1 MNFNYYYGSEADQF
15 NFIRIP
21 KSMITDPMF
30 ASLSLASKLL
40 YGILLDRMNLSMKNR
55 WFDSEN
61 RVYIIYQIAEIQEDM
76 GLTEKMAIKYLK
88 ELESFGLVE
97 KKRRGLGL
105 PSLLYVK
112 SFLVQKDYSEEDE
125 YNQEAAETEGS
136 LRTVEM
142 GSSRSVEMGS
152 SRGTEAGS
160 SRDAEAGS
168 SRAVDIGS
176 SRSGEMEGLRTAKME
191 AQELPRQA
199 ALISNT
205 YLNNTNLNYTKSNQ
219 IISDQRI
226 IGCENEERDEVTAY
240 TELIK
245 ENIDYEILLERYP
258 YDKELING
266 ILDLLLE
273 TVLNQSKSILIASN
287 QYPTQLVKSKFLKLD
302 SGHIEYVIGCFQE
315 NTTKIKNIK
324 KYMLAALFNAS
335 TTIKGYYQAEVNH
348 DMPQFARKKM
358 TE

>member
-1 MNFNYYYGSEADQF
+1 MTFNYYYGSEADQF

-61 RVYIIYQIAEIQEDM
+61 KVYIIYQIAEIQEDM
-76 GLTEKMAIKYLK
+76 GLTEKMAIKHLK

-112 SFLVQKDYSEEDE
+112 SFLVPKDYSAEDE
-125 YNQEAAETEGS
+125 CSVEEAKTAGS

-142 GSSRSVEMGS
+142 ASSRSVE
-152 SRGTEAGS
+152 
-160 SRDAEAGS
+160 
-168 SRAVDIGS
+168 IGS
-176 SRSGEMEGLRTAKME
+176 LRTAGIGGLRTTIME
-191 AQELPRQA
+191 AQELPGQE

-219 IISDQRI
+219 IISDQKDFR
-226 IGCENEERDEVTAY
+226 CDNDEMYEVTAY
-240 TELIK
+240 LDLIK
-245 ENIDYEILLERYP
+245 VNIDYGILLERYP

-266 ILDLLLE
+266 ILDLMLE
-273 TVLNQSKSILIASN
+273 TVLNQGKTILIASN

-302 SGHIEYVIGCFQE
+302 SNHIEYVIGCFQE

-324 KYMLAALFNAS
+324 KYILAALFNAS
-335 TTIKGYYQAEVNH
+335 TTINGYYQAEVNH
-348 DMPQFARKKM
+348 ELPQFTRNKRMAK
-358 TE
+358 

>member
-21 KSMITDPMF
+21 KAMITDPMF
-30 ASLSLASKLL
+30 ASLLLASKLL

-112 SFLVQKDYSEEDE
+112 SFLVPKDYSEEDE
-125 YNQEAAETEGS
+125 YNQEVAETEGS

-160 SRDAEAGS
+160 SR
-168 SRAVDIGS
+168 AVNIGS
-176 SRSGEMEGLRTAKME
+176 SRSGEMGGLRTAKME
-191 AQELPRQA
+191 AQELPRQT

-219 IISDQRI
+219 IISDQREN
-226 IGCENEERDEVTAY
+226 GCENEVTAY

-245 ENIDYEILLERYP
+245 ENIDYKILLERYSH
-258 YDKELING
+258 DKEFING
-266 ILDLLLE
+266 ILDLMLE
-273 TVLNQSKSILIASN
+273 TVLNQGKTILIASN
-287 QYPTQLVKSKFLKLD
+287 QYPTQLVKNKFLKLD

-315 NTTKIKNIK
+315 NTTKIKNIR
-324 KYMLAALFNAS
+324 KYMLAALFNAP

-348 DMPQFARKKM
+348 DMPQFGRNKRLA
-358 TE
+358 E